1 MRWLT
6 VVFAVLFIAPATA
19 GAAAPT
25 VVTGPP
31 AAVTK
36 SALTATGTVDP
47 KGLPTTYRVEYG
59 PTELYGSTTAEVTAG
74 DGTEPV
80 PVSIPITGLQA
91 GTAYRYR
98 LVATN
103 ADGTSTGADQK
114 VVTAAAAVTAA
125 RPPAAATKPVRD
137 VQPTAVTLVATVNPR
152 GLPTRYAFEYGVT
165 PALGSRT
172 AEAAAGSAAQV
183 ETVTRTLTRLQ
194 PATRYYVRVVATN
207 SAGTIVGAT
216 RSFVTSRG
224 LTSVLLSPL
233 APSILWG
240 GGTTVRGRVTGAGVR
255 GLIVAMERQDYPF
268 RAPFREVKRRTTGA
282 DGAFFFPLDQVRSPA
297 RVRVVTRTSTPTTS
311 PVVQV
316 GTRLLV
322 TVATLRAA
330 PRRVTLV
337 GTVRPGVGRGRVVA
351 QRRTASGRWVTLQRA
366 RVRRINATRTRFRI
380 TVTRRT
386 STSRVRIV
394 ALPSDTR
401 RYGRGESR
409 VLRVAKRRR

>member
-1 MRWLT
+1 MRWPT
-6 VVFAVLFIAPATA
+6 VVFAVLLLAPATA

-31 AAVTK
+31 TAVTK
-36 SALTATGTVDP
+36 TAVTATGTIHP
-47 KGLPTTYRVEYG
+47 QGLPTTYRVEYG
-59 PTELYGSTTAEVTAG
+59 TTDLFGSTTAEVAAG

-80 PVSIPITGLQA
+80 AVSIPITGLQA

-98 LVATN
+98 LVAVN
-103 ADGTSTGADQK
+103 ADGTSTGASQK
-114 VVTAAAAVTAA
+114 VVTAAAAATAA
-125 RPPAAATKPVRD
+125 RPPAAATKAVRD
-137 VQPTAVTLVATVNPR
+137 IQPTAVTLVATVNPR
-152 GLPTRYAFEYGVT
+152 GSATRYAFEYGAT

-172 AEAAAGSAAQV
+172 TEAAAGSAAQV
-183 ETVTRTLTRLQ
+183 QTVTRTLSRLQ

-207 SAGTIVGAT
+207 NAGTIAGTT

-224 LTSVLLSPL
+224 LTSVLLRPL
-233 APSILWG
+233 PASLVWG
-240 GGTTVRGRVTGAGVR
+240 GGTTVRGQVTGAGVR
-255 GLIVAMERQDYPF
+255 GLIVAMERQEYPF
-268 RAPFREVKRRTTGA
+268 RAPFREVKRRTTGS

-297 RVRVVTRTSTPTTS
+297 RVRVVTRTAVPTAS
-311 PVVQV
+311 AVVQV
-316 GTRLLV
+316 GARLQV
-322 TVATLRAA
+322 TVSTLRAA

-351 QRRTASGRWVTLQRA
+351 QRRTASGRWATLSRA
-366 RVRRINATRTRFRI
+366 RVRRIKATRTRFRV
-380 TVTRRT
+380 TVARRT
-386 STSRVRIV
+386 NTSRVRIV